1 VYNMSIRRKGLF
13 QIKGEEEKVADRE
26 SMIVSDRAPNNSR
39 ETNVTTDINEMR
51 EIIRDLGGDPSFLD
65 KLETRLNEI
74 NSEIKNYRKKI
85 SELER
90 KRNKLLAFRKRLLG
104 Y

>member
-1 VYNMSIRRKGLF
+1 MSIRRKGLF
-13 QIKGEEEKVADRE
+13 QIKGEEEKVDDRK
-26 SMIVSDRAPNNSR
+26 SMIVSDRAPNISR

>member
-1 VYNMSIRRKGLF
+1 MSIRRKGLF